1 MELNTEVTSSAL
13 GGDADY
19 YKIEAKGS
27 KFFPLFE
34 TQNQVLAV
42 LGRTGVLDSFGDT
55 RQVPFY
61 DRFYLGGPYTL
72 RGFEFRDV
80 GPRTRVFGNNV
91 PTGGN
96 TYGFLSLEYSLD
108 VVEPLR
114 FAFFYDAG
122 FVNRDSYDFSPG
134 DYNDNFGF
142 GLRLLIAGAPL
153 SLDYGI
159 PITADRDNDQGG
171 QFNFSFGTRF

>member
-1 MELNTEVTSSAL
+1 MDT
-13 GGDADY
+13 
-19 YKIEAKGS
+19 
-27 KFFPLFE
+27 
-34 TQNQVLAV
+34 
-42 LGRTGVLDSFGDT
+42 FGDT
-55 RQVPFY
+55 AQVPFY

-72 RGFEFRDV
+72 RGFEYRDV
-80 GPRTRVFGNNV
+80 GPSELAGIPLTDRVPV
-91 PTGGN
+91 GGN
-96 TYGFLSLEYSLD
+96 TYGFLSFEYSLD

-114 FAFFYDAG
+114 FAIFYDAG
-122 FVNRDSYDFSPG
+122 FVNRTAYDFSPA

-159 PITADRDNDQGG
+159 PITSDQINDKGG